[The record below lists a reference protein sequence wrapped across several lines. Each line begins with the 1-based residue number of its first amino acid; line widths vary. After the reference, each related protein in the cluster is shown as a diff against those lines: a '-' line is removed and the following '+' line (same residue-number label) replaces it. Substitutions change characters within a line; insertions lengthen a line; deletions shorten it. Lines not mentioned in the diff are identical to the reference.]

1 MAKANPVQIQKH
13 LKGVD
18 YPASKQDLI
27 QQAQRQGADEKVI
40 SLLEQLPE
48 DEEYENPTDLNKAI
62 GEID

>member
-18 YPASKQDLI
+18 YPANKQDLI
-27 QQAQRQGADEKVI
+27 QHAQRQGADEKVI